1 MKQKAYRQNPT
12 VIDLSKKA
20 RPPPGETTLI
30 YMNCL
35 IIWILLT
42 MPMRPS
48 LFFAILLP
56 TGLPETC
63 KGRTTPNLQRLSS
76 ARNHT
81 MLNSGH
87 GHQTLG
93 KLLSRCLR
101 GAAGI
106 AAGIGLAAAA
116 TSALAADAHCDVVVI
131 GAGGSGL
138 TSALSAAEAGAKVIV
153 VEKMPFIGG
162 NTVLA
167 TGFMLGVPKG
177 EPRELELLESDM
189 IRKGGRT
196 TDQALLTRIVSGSGE
211 AVEWLRS
218 YGAELEP
225 LCITRDDSLQ
235 TACNLNEDGTVSKR
249 GIQPKRGLIGPEIIN
264 ALLHGIESHGVPIRT
279 RTAVKRITTDAEGRV
294 NGVVVLNTKG
304 REYRIDAPA
313 VVIATG
319 GFSANEA
326 MVSRFARHTQGLQ
339 STNSPAA
346 TGDGILLA
354 ENMGARTV
362 DMHAVTV
369 HPTTLPFSGLILPHQ
384 VRVNGAILVND
395 KGERFADELSEKLAE
410 QIRDKNS
417 GRAWLIFDQA
427 MIDDMPVLKSY
438 ARSGYFIRGTS
449 DLELARGIRV
459 PPEKFHETLVR
470 YRSMVDRQEDTDF
483 GRPQLLSRL
492 DSSPLYAVSVRPGIH
507 TTLGGLKIDPRARV
521 LSDKG
526 PIAGLYAAGEVTG
539 GVLGAR
545 RLEGAG
551 LTAAIV
557 YGRIAGTE
565 AADWAKLRAKT
576 KPAAG
581 TGG

>member
-1 MKQKAYRQNPT
+1 
-12 VIDLSKKA
+12 
-20 RPPPGETTLI
+20 
-30 YMNCL
+30 
-35 IIWILLT
+35 
-42 MPMRPS
+42 
-48 LFFAILLP
+48 
-56 TGLPETC
+56 
-63 KGRTTPNLQRLSS
+63 
-76 ARNHT
+76 

-87 GHQTLG
+87 GHQPLG

-106 AAGIGLAAAA
+106 AAGIGLATAAA
-116 TSALAADAHCDVVVI
+116 SALAADAHCDVVVI

-138 TSALSAAEAGAKVIV
+138 TSALSATESGAKVIV
-153 VEKMPFIGG
+153 IEKMPFIGG

-167 TGFMLGVPKG
+167 TGFMLGVPKD
-177 EPRELELLESDM
+177 EPRELEQLESDM

-196 TDQALLTRIVSGSGE
+196 ADQALLTRIVSGSGE
-211 AVEWLRS
+211 AVEWLRG

-225 LCITRDDSLQ
+225 FCITRDDSLQ

-249 GIQPKRGLIGPEIIN
+249 GIQPKRGLIGPEVIN
-264 ALLHGIESHGVPIRT
+264 ALLHGIESRGVPIRT

-304 REYRIDAPA
+304 REYRIEAPA

-326 MVSRFARHTQGLQ
+326 MISRFARHTRGLQ

-354 ENMGARTV
+354 ENIGAQTV

-395 KGERFADELSEKLAE
+395 KGERLADELSEDLAD

-483 GRPQLLSRL
+483 GRPLLLSRL

-526 PIAGLYAAGEVTG
+526 PIPGLYAAGEVTG

-576 KPAAG
+576 KPATG

>member
-1 MKQKAYRQNPT
+1 MKIASCPKITWPAYRIHGILRFSSPPARSVCGKRHCALLFFLLFFCLRVYPRPAKGERRPTFKDCLQLETTPCSTADT
-12 VIDLSKKA
+12 VI
-20 RPPPGETTLI
+20 
-30 YMNCL
+30 
-35 IIWILLT
+35 
-42 MPMRPS
+42 RPS
-48 LFFAILLP
+48 ANFFRA
-56 TGLPETC
+56 
-63 KGRTTPNLQRLSS
+63 
-76 ARNHT
+76 AF
-81 MLNSGH
+81 
-87 GHQTLG
+87 
-93 KLLSRCLR
+93 
-101 GAAGI
+101 AAGI

>member
-1 MKQKAYRQNPT
+1 MCYIDQVRVMNRIQTEVKGVRPIKYSGGNELAYYTYLKDCRYQVRAHFEWNEN
-12 VIDLSKKA
+12 
-20 RPPPGETTLI
+20 RPE
-30 YMNCL
+30 
-35 IIWILLT
+35 
-42 MPMRPS
+42 
-48 LFFAILLP
+48 
-56 TGLPETC
+56 
-63 KGRTTPNLQRLSS
+63 
-76 ARNHT
+76 
-81 MLNSGH
+81 
-87 GHQTLG
+87 
-93 KLLSRCLR
+93 
-101 GAAGI
+101 
-106 AAGIGLAAAA
+106 
-116 TSALAADAHCDVVVI
+116 LAADRNENKHHQI
-131 GAGGSGL
+131 
-138 TSALSAAEAGAKVIV
+138 AL
-153 VEKMPFIGG
+153 
-162 NTVLA
+162 
-167 TGFMLGVPKG
+167 
-177 EPRELELLESDM
+177 RM

>member
-1 MKQKAYRQNPT
+1 M
-12 VIDLSKKA
+12 
-20 RPPPGETTLI
+20 
-30 YMNCL
+30 
-35 IIWILLT
+35 
-42 MPMRPS
+42 
-48 LFFAILLP
+48 
-56 TGLPETC
+56 
-63 KGRTTPNLQRLSS
+63 
-76 ARNHT
+76 
-81 MLNSGH
+81 
-87 GHQTLG
+87 
-93 KLLSRCLR
+93 
-101 GAAGI
+101 
-106 AAGIGLAAAA
+106 
-116 TSALAADAHCDVVVI
+116 
-131 GAGGSGL
+131 
-138 TSALSAAEAGAKVIV
+138 
-153 VEKMPFIGG
+153 
-162 NTVLA
+162 
-167 TGFMLGVPKG
+167 
-177 EPRELELLESDM
+177 
-189 IRKGGRT
+189 
-196 TDQALLTRIVSGSGE
+196 
-211 AVEWLRS
+211 
-218 YGAELEP
+218 
-225 LCITRDDSLQ
+225 
-235 TACNLNEDGTVSKR
+235 
-249 GIQPKRGLIGPEIIN
+249 
-264 ALLHGIESHGVPIRT
+264 PIRT

-576 KPAAG
+576 KPTAG

>member
-1 MKQKAYRQNPT
+1 
-12 VIDLSKKA
+12 
-20 RPPPGETTLI
+20 
-30 YMNCL
+30 
-35 IIWILLT
+35 
-42 MPMRPS
+42 
-48 LFFAILLP
+48 
-56 TGLPETC
+56 
-63 KGRTTPNLQRLSS
+63 
-76 ARNHT
+76 

-581 TGG
+581 TGGCGPLRRQTTQPDAASVIMVPQNPRRPFLCQSFASFTRPTGTSARDSERSTARTTSGSSSATFSNSSRSAGPMSFF

>member
-1 MKQKAYRQNPT
+1 
-12 VIDLSKKA
+12 
-20 RPPPGETTLI
+20 
-30 YMNCL
+30 
-35 IIWILLT
+35 
-42 MPMRPS
+42 
-48 LFFAILLP
+48 
-56 TGLPETC
+56 
-63 KGRTTPNLQRLSS
+63 
-76 ARNHT
+76 

-218 YGAELEP
+218 SGAELEP

>member
-1 MKQKAYRQNPT
+1 
-12 VIDLSKKA
+12 
-20 RPPPGETTLI
+20 
-30 YMNCL
+30 
-35 IIWILLT
+35 
-42 MPMRPS
+42 
-48 LFFAILLP
+48 
-56 TGLPETC
+56 
-63 KGRTTPNLQRLSS
+63 
-76 ARNHT
+76 

-369 HPTTLPFSGLILPHQ
+369 HPTTLPFSGLILSHQ

-427 MIDDMPVLKSY
+427 MIDDMPVLKIY

-576 KPAAG
+576 KPTAG

>member
-1 MKQKAYRQNPT
+1 
-12 VIDLSKKA
+12 
-20 RPPPGETTLI
+20 
-30 YMNCL
+30 
-35 IIWILLT
+35 
-42 MPMRPS
+42 
-48 LFFAILLP
+48 
-56 TGLPETC
+56 
-63 KGRTTPNLQRLSS
+63 
-76 ARNHT
+76 

-189 IRKGGRT
+189 IR
-196 TDQALLTRIVSGSGE
+196 SF
-211 AVEWLRS
+211 
-218 YGAELEP
+218 GAELEP

>member
-1 MKQKAYRQNPT
+1 
-12 VIDLSKKA
+12 
-20 RPPPGETTLI
+20 
-30 YMNCL
+30 
-35 IIWILLT
+35 
-42 MPMRPS
+42 
-48 LFFAILLP
+48 
-56 TGLPETC
+56 
-63 KGRTTPNLQRLSS
+63 
-76 ARNHT
+76 

-264 ALLHGIESHGVPIRT
+264 VLLHGIESHGVPIRT

-576 KPAAG
+576 KPATG

>member
-1 MKQKAYRQNPT
+1 MAGIPHSRYSQVFKSACPKRLRKTP
-12 VIDLSKKA
+12 L
-20 RPPPGETTLI
+20 
-30 YMNCL
+30 
-35 IIWILLT
+35 
-42 MPMRPS
+42 RPS

-76 ARNHT
+76 ARNHAL
-81 MLNSGH
+81 LNSGH

-93 KLLSRCLR
+93 ILLSRCLR

>member
-1 MKQKAYRQNPT
+1 
-12 VIDLSKKA
+12 
-20 RPPPGETTLI
+20 
-30 YMNCL
+30 
-35 IIWILLT
+35 
-42 MPMRPS
+42 
-48 LFFAILLP
+48 
-56 TGLPETC
+56 
-63 KGRTTPNLQRLSS
+63 
-76 ARNHT
+76 

-319 GFSANEA
+319 GFSAN
-326 MVSRFARHTQGLQ
+326 
-339 STNSPAA
+339 
-346 TGDGILLA
+346 
-354 ENMGARTV
+354 
-362 DMHAVTV
+362 
-369 HPTTLPFSGLILPHQ
+369 
-384 VRVNGAILVND
+384 
-395 KGERFADELSEKLAE
+395 
-410 QIRDKNS
+410 
-417 GRAWLIFDQA
+417 
-427 MIDDMPVLKSY
+427 
-438 ARSGYFIRGTS
+438 
-449 DLELARGIRV
+449 
-459 PPEKFHETLVR
+459 
-470 YRSMVDRQEDTDF
+470 
-483 GRPQLLSRL
+483 
-492 DSSPLYAVSVRPGIH
+492 
-507 TTLGGLKIDPRARV
+507 
-521 LSDKG
+521 
-526 PIAGLYAAGEVTG
+526 
-539 GVLGAR
+539 
-545 RLEGAG
+545 
-551 LTAAIV
+551 
-557 YGRIAGTE
+557 
-565 AADWAKLRAKT
+565 
-576 KPAAG
+576 
-581 TGG
+581 

>member
-1 MKQKAYRQNPT
+1 
-12 VIDLSKKA
+12 
-20 RPPPGETTLI
+20 
-30 YMNCL
+30 
-35 IIWILLT
+35 
-42 MPMRPS
+42 
-48 LFFAILLP
+48 
-56 TGLPETC
+56 
-63 KGRTTPNLQRLSS
+63 
-76 ARNHT
+76 

-483 GRPQLLSRL
+483 ARPQLLSRL

>member
-1 MKQKAYRQNPT
+1 
-12 VIDLSKKA
+12 
-20 RPPPGETTLI
+20 
-30 YMNCL
+30 
-35 IIWILLT
+35 
-42 MPMRPS
+42 
-48 LFFAILLP
+48 
-56 TGLPETC
+56 
-63 KGRTTPNLQRLSS
+63 
-76 ARNHT
+76 

-116 TSALAADAHCDVVVI
+116 TSVLAADAHCDVVVI

-576 KPAAG
+576 KPATG

>member
-1 MKQKAYRQNPT
+1 
-12 VIDLSKKA
+12 
-20 RPPPGETTLI
+20 
-30 YMNCL
+30 
-35 IIWILLT
+35 
-42 MPMRPS
+42 
-48 LFFAILLP
+48 
-56 TGLPETC
+56 
-63 KGRTTPNLQRLSS
+63 
-76 ARNHT
+76 

-319 GFSANEA
+319 
-326 MVSRFARHTQGLQ
+326 
-339 STNSPAA
+339 
-346 TGDGILLA
+346 DGILLA

-576 KPAAG
+576 KPATG

>member
-1 MKQKAYRQNPT
+1 
-12 VIDLSKKA
+12 
-20 RPPPGETTLI
+20 
-30 YMNCL
+30 
-35 IIWILLT
+35 
-42 MPMRPS
+42 
-48 LFFAILLP
+48 
-56 TGLPETC
+56 
-63 KGRTTPNLQRLSS
+63 
-76 ARNHT
+76 

-319 GFSANEA
+319 
-326 MVSRFARHTQGLQ
+326 
-339 STNSPAA
+339 
-346 TGDGILLA
+346 DGILLA

-576 KPAAG
+576 KPTAG